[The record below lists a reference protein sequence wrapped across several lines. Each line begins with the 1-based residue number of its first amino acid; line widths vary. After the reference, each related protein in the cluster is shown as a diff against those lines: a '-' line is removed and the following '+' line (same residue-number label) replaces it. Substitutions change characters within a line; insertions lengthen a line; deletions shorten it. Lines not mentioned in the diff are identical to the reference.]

1 MSLSPLPLPNLFL
14 FSLRSPSVQNLQAE
28 ALIQIPKA
36 IQIPFTN
43 SKRKQTKQSPS
54 AHPQNAQKQNQKDTT
69 IHFIQPPQ
77 LEKLTSSTPPNSPQ
91 TTVKIPETAKRKY
104 VSSQTPKS
112 LPPNAEAFQTKRQRV
127 SFQTQRR
134 FPPSYLPTLLFP
146 ESTYKNTPKPLP
158 ESSKHAQFMRQ

>member
-1 MSLSPLPLPNLFL
+1 MPKWIYTQPILPKCHSPHFLSPTSF
-14 FSLRSPSVQNLQAE
+14 FSRSV
-28 ALIQIPKA
+28 
-36 IQIPFTN
+36 
-43 SKRKQTKQSPS
+43 
-54 AHPQNAQKQNQKDTT
+54 AHPSKICKQKHLSKFQKQ
-69 IHFIQPPQ
+69 FIQPPQ

-104 VSSQTPKS
+104 VSSQTKS

>member
-43 SKRKQTKQSPS
+43 SKRKQTKQS
-54 AHPQNAQKQNQKDTT
+54 T
-69 IHFIQPPQ
+69 ISRPAKRTKAKPKRHHNTFHQPPQ

>member
-1 MSLSPLPLPNLFL
+1 MFNLSTL
-14 FSLRSPSVQNLQAE
+14 SGINLQTDNYF
-28 ALIQIPKA
+28 QY
-36 IQIPFTN
+36 
-43 SKRKQTKQSPS
+43 
-54 AHPQNAQKQNQKDTT
+54 
-69 IHFIQPPQ
+69 
-77 LEKLTSSTPPNSPQ
+77 TS
-91 TTVKIPETAKRKY
+91 KRKY

>member
-1 MSLSPLPLPNLFL
+1 C
-14 FSLRSPSVQNLQAE
+14 QE
-28 ALIQIPKA
+28 LIFKL
-36 IQIPFTN
+36 
-43 SKRKQTKQSPS
+43 
-54 AHPQNAQKQNQKDTT
+54 TT
-69 IHFIQPPQ
+69 IF
-77 LEKLTSSTPPNSPQ
+77 STL
-91 TTVKIPETAKRKY
+91 
-104 VSSQTPKS
+104 QTPKS

>member
-1 MSLSPLPLPNLFL
+1 LC
-14 FSLRSPSVQNLQAE
+14 QE
-28 ALIQIPKA
+28 LIFKL
-36 IQIPFTN
+36 
-43 SKRKQTKQSPS
+43 
-54 AHPQNAQKQNQKDTT
+54 TT
-69 IHFIQPPQ
+69 IF
-77 LEKLTSSTPPNSPQ
+77 STL
-91 TTVKIPETAKRKY
+91 
-104 VSSQTPKS
+104 QTPKS